1 MTNILDK
8 EHFNFDFLWMLR
20 AKLYKQL
27 KRNIFLIQ
35 KVEILMVTSK
45 MAAS

>member
-8 EHFNFDFLWMLR
+8 EHFNFDFFMDV
-20 AKLYKQL
+20 YKQL
-27 KRNIFLIQ
+27 KRNIFFIQ
-35 KVEILMVTSK
+35 KVEILKMTSK